1 MILTQMCVC
10 VCVCTCTYICTCEY
24 IWVNAY
30 IYIYIHTH
38 TYVNINIANEETISH
53 LKFGQIFHLHQK
65 TRHQGCEQ
73 PVGGN
78 NRWKWIRAENLTK
91 HTCRAYLKDIIYPNR
106 SEFRIKKIYERKSRM
121 RFQHNRSN
129 YLILLNWIPLLIWH
143 VPGCIQHLNIKNII
157 LTNC

>member
-1 MILTQMCVC
+1 MGKC
-10 VCVCTCTYICTCEY
+10 
-24 IWVNAY
+24 

-78 NRWKWIRAENLTK
+78 NR
-91 HTCRAYLKDIIYPNR
+91 
-106 SEFRIKKIYERKSRM
+106 
-121 RFQHNRSN
+121 
-129 YLILLNWIPLLIWH
+129 
-143 VPGCIQHLNIKNII
+143 
-157 LTNC
+157 